1 MKNTS
6 KDAKNAS
13 KKYIRFHTGKTQNQ
27 RFSLLCLPPA
37 EGGGME
43 IKMKKSKKKQ
53 WLQYVIFVLLCVAL
67 LVGYMVYQ
75 KQQKDKELQEALKNA
90 VTCVD
95 DLDGKRIGVQIGTTG
110 DIYASDYEGDEA
122 GTVIERYNKGTDAI
136 QALKNGKIDCVI
148 LDEQPSLAYTEKNV
162 ELKILKEEFALEDYA
177 ICIDKSNS
185 ELKEDI
191 NNALVALKEDGTLE
205 QIIDNYVGTD
215 DVKGT
220 YSYEK
225 KDVDRSNGTLVVAT
239 NASFKPYEYY
249 ENGEIVGLDMDMMQ
263 AICDELGME
272 LQIEDMEF
280 DSIISAVVSGK
291 ADVGTAGMT
300 VTEDRL
306 KNVDFTDTYTTA
318 KQVIIVKDPEVAA
331 KADSFRERFKD
342 NFIKDSRYRYI
353 VKGFKNTLLITV
365 FSVLIGIM
373 LGGVIAIIRTS
384 HDRNG
389 SFGLLNLICRIYLT
403 IMRGTPAVVQLLI
416 FYYVILVSVDAKI
429 VVAVI
434 AFGLNSA
441 AYVAE
446 VVRSG
451 IMSVDVGQFEA
462 GRSLGL
468 NYRQTMTAII
478 IPQAFKNILP
488 ALCNEFIS
496 LLKETSISGY
506 IALVDLTKAGDIIR
520 SNTYDAFMPL
530 IAVAL
535 IYLVI
540 VMVLTAGVNVLERR
554 MRGNER

>member
-1 MKNTS
+1 MKTN
-6 KDAKNAS
+6 KNW
-13 KKYIRFHTGKTQNQ
+13 
-27 RFSLLCLPPA
+27 
-37 EGGGME
+37 
-43 IKMKKSKKKQ
+43 KSY
-53 WLQYVIFVLLCVAL
+53 LIFGLVCIGI
-67 LVGYMVYQ
+67 LVGTITYNNY
-75 KQQKDKELQEALKNA
+75 QQKKELQEAKKNA
-90 VTCVD
+90 ITCLD
-95 DLDGKRIGVQIGTTG
+95 DLEGKRIGVQIGTTG

-148 LDEQPSLAYTEKNV
+148 LDEQPSLAYTARNT
-162 ELKILKEEFALEDYA
+162 ELKILEEEFAVEEYA
-177 ICIDKSNS
+177 ICISKDNTK
-185 ELKEDI
+185 LKDNI
-191 NNALVALKEDGTLE
+191 NEALTKIKEDGTLE
-205 QIIDNYVGTD
+205 KIIENYIGD
-215 DVKGT
+215 DSKKGKNP
-220 YSYEK
+220 YEK
-225 KDVDRSNGTLVVAT
+225 QDVSRENGVLIVAT

-249 ENGEIVGLDMDMMQ
+249 EDGKITGLDMDMMQ
-263 AICDELGME
+263 ALCDRMGME

-280 DSIISAVVSGK
+280 DSIISAVISGK

-318 KQVIIVKDPEVAA
+318 KQVVIVKDPEAA
-331 KADSFRERFKD
+331 ITANSIKERFKD
-342 NFIKDSRYRYI
+342 NFIEDNRFQYI
-353 VKGFKNTLLITV
+353 LTGFKNTLLITF
-365 FSVLIGIM
+365 FSVLIGIVF
-373 LGGVIAIIRTS
+373 GGIIALIRTS

-389 SFGLLNLICRIYLT
+389 GLTILNLICKIYLT
-403 IMRGTPAVVQLLI
+403 VMRGTPAVVQLLI
-416 FYYVILVSVDAKI
+416 FYYIILVSVDAKI
-429 VVAVI
+429 LVAVI

-451 IMSVDVGQFEA
+451 IMSVDMGQFEA

-468 NYRQTMTAII
+468 SYRQTMMSVI

-535 IYLVI
+535 IYLVL
-540 VMVLTAGVNVLERR
+540 VMALTAGVNALERR
-554 MRGNER
+554 LRSNER